1 MNLSTAGYSYPRD
14 PSPRC
19 KAGRPLAAL
28 MMFGIFLAGP
38 GFPAVSRPPAQALD
52 EIEQLESL
60 YSSRHFFALEERLG
74 AWVESPR
81 TDPRIGFYL
90 AAVHA
95 AFNRSIESN
104 AVIRDL
110 RERADL
116 DVGLSARLLRMEL
129 ENDLRTTD
137 YADALATAKAILSL
151 SEDPLTITSRA
162 YAQRMLP
169 LLIALEGT
177 PRQTVEKS
185 GFSRLA
191 LGRTR
196 RIPIEISGK
205 RNRFALDTGAN
216 FSVIMTSEAKKLGLE
231 IRTAGLRVATS
242 TDKVVLADVAIA
254 REVVIGKVRYQNVV
268 FLVLPDGDLSL
279 AGRDRIAGLIGFP
292 IVSAME
298 EIRFR
303 RDDVLE
309 IPQDPAKRTNRNLAL
324 NDLEPLVRA
333 RYSRDDILCRLD
345 TGAEKSD
352 FYEPFFRRYRERIE
366 DAGKKVT
373 AKRGGVGG
381 YQDFAAYRLPRF
393 VITVAGLDAQ
403 LRNVDVLTQPVR
415 SPPYNFLDCNLGR
428 DVLEQFP
435 AYVLNFRDM
444 ALILE

>member
-1 MNLSTAGYSYPRD
+1 MNVSTAGYSRPRH
-14 PSPRC
+14 PSSGKRAQRSLAVLVAIALPV
-19 KAGRPLAAL
+19 AGLGSPALARE
-28 MMFGIFLAGP
+28 
-38 GFPAVSRPPAQALD
+38 STQELD
-52 EIEQLESL
+52 EVEQLEVL
-60 YSSRHFFALEERLG
+60 YSSRHFFALSERVD
-74 AWVESPR
+74 AMAETSS
-81 TDPRIGFYL
+81 TDPRIGFYR

-104 AVIRDL
+104 EVIRAL
-110 RERADL
+110 RDRADL
-116 DVGLSARLLRMEL
+116 DVGLHARLLRMEL

-137 YADALATAKAILSL
+137 YADALATAKAILHL
-151 SEDPLTITSRA
+151 PEDPPTTASRA

-169 LLIALEGT
+169 LLNALEGT
-177 PRQTVEKS
+177 PRQSVDKN

-216 FSVIMTSEAKKLGLE
+216 FSVIMHSEAEKLGLE
-231 IRTAGLRVATS
+231 IRPAGLRVATS
-242 TDKVVLADVAIA
+242 TEKVVVADVAVA
-254 REVVIGKVRYQNVV
+254 GEVVIGKVRYQNVV
-268 FLVLPDGDLSL
+268 FLVLPDEDLSL

-292 IVSAME
+292 VVSAMQ

-309 IPQDPAKRTNRNLAL
+309 IPQDPPKRTYRNLAL

-345 TGAEKSD
+345 TGAERSD
-352 FYEPFFRRYRERIE
+352 FYEPFFRRYREKIE

-373 AKRGGVGG
+373 TKRGGLGG
-381 YQDFAAYRLPRF
+381 YQEFAAYRLSRF
-393 VITVAGLDAQ
+393 VITVASLDVQ
-403 LRNVDVLTQPVR
+403 LRNVDVLTQPIR
-415 SPPYNFLDCNLGR
+415 QPPHNFLDCNLGR